1 MVRLNSASL
10 EWSKQ
15 SGSQQHTRKNVFF
28 SSSQLPPTGPSSVTD
43 RPDSSESSAHHKIHM
58 KTKSTVPS

>member
-15 SGSQQHTRKNVFF
+15 SGSQQHTHTHTEKTSFF
-28 SSSQLPPTGPSSVTD
+28 SSGRLPTTGTSAIPD
-43 RPDSSESSAHHKIHM
+43 RPDSCESTAHRKI
-58 KTKSTVPS
+58 

>member
-15 SGSQQHTRKNVFF
+15 SGSQQHTHGKTSFF
-28 SSSQLPPTGPSSVTD
+28 SSGRLPTTGTSSIPD
-43 RPDSSESSAHHKIHM
+43 RPDSCESTAHRKI
-58 KTKSTVPS
+58 

>member
-28 SSSQLPPTGPSSVTD
+28 LVAASFHRLGPRPLQTGLTALSHV
-43 RPDSSESSAHHKIHM
+43 HI
-58 KTKSTVPS
+58 TKST